1 MKKILLILIATLSLA
16 FPQVARSQVSQSV
29 INNLQSPQR
38 SLVNQLYAKNGYK
51 NLWIGHPSNL
61 AKATNALSNGYY
73 NYKSKPLHRN
83 EITRLLYA
91 LDAGGLSAYNAS
103 KLDVLITD
111 AYLRLLHFI
120 RVGDVNWNLVKQKM
134 AGLKSQ
140 YDIKAAWEM
149 HVKGMPSASTILKY
163 IKQNRVNALL
173 MQSVGQKARYKS
185 FIDILQYYRKIPE
198 FRKVPY
204 GKVIKYGSRDKRI
217 YQIKRRLR
225 LLGDFSRSGSINRK
239 FDKQLA
245 YAIQRFRKRFN
256 LRAENYIDN
265 KLLAYINRPKG
276 FYIKKILL
284 NLDKTKVFLPS
295 FGSTYIEVNVPEF
308 RMRFYQNGQESF
320 STNAVVGMITRP
332 TPIFDDYLEYI
343 VTNPTWTVPES
354 LIKKDLIPAIKS
366 HPDVFQIAHLKAY
379 QGGREVK
386 PNLQKILALEG
397 TNRNSPYRIVQQP
410 GPENALG
417 RVKFMFPNKYSVY
430 LHDTP
435 EKGLFNNRYR
445 YNSSGCMRLQDP
457 QGLMDMLLPYTN
469 SRYGSA
475 SSAISSGKTQ
485 KIRLKHKIPV
495 HIVYFTLEF
504 ENGAPK
510 FLFDAY
516 MYDKMIEESTAGNIQ
531 YGFDVPAQR
540 LQEVS
545 N

>member
-1 MKKILLILIATLSLA
+1 MKKIIFIILATLSFVHA
-16 FPQVARSQVSQSV
+16 QVSQSA
-29 INNLQSPQR
+29 INSLNSPQQA
-38 SLVNQLYAKNGYK
+38 LVNQLYAKNGY
-51 NLWIGHPSNL
+51 NYLWIGHPSSL

-73 NYKSKPLHRN
+73 NYKGKPLHRN
-83 EITRLLYA
+83 EITKLLYA
-91 LDAGGLSAYNAS
+91 LDAGGLSPYNSS

-111 AYLRLLHFI
+111 AYLRLLKFI
-120 RVGDVNWNLVKQKM
+120 RVGDVNWGLVKQKI
-134 AGLKSQ
+134 ASLRSQ
-140 YDIKAAWEM
+140 YNTKAVWEM
-149 HVKGMPSASTILKY
+149 HIKGMPSASTILKY

-173 MQSVGQKARYKS
+173 MQSVGQKERYKS

-225 LLGDFSRSGSINRK
+225 LLGDFSRAGSINRK

-256 LRAENYIDN
+256 LRAGNYIDN
-265 KLLAYINRPKG
+265 NLLGYINRPKS
-276 FYIKKILL
+276 FYIEKIIL
-284 NLDKTKVFLPS
+284 NLDKTKVFLPN
-295 FGSTYIEVNVPEF
+295 FGSTYVEVNVPEF
-308 RMRFYQNGQESF
+308 RMRFYQNGSEAF
-320 STNAVVGMITRP
+320 STNAVVGMLTRP

-379 QGGREVK
+379 QRGREVK

-397 TNRNSPYRIVQQP
+397 THRNSPYRIVQQP

-417 RVKFMFPNKYSVY
+417 QVKFMFPNKYSVY

-435 EKGLFNNRYR
+435 EKGLFRNRYR
-445 YNSSGCMRLQDP
+445 YNSSGCMRLEDP
-457 QGLMDMLLPYTN
+457 QGFMDMLLPYTN
-469 SRYGSA
+469 SRYRSA
-475 SSAISSGKTQ
+475 SGAIGSGKTQ

-495 HIVYFTLEF
+495 HVAYFTLEF
-504 ENGAPK
+504 ENGSPK
-510 FLFDAY
+510 FLYDAY

-531 YGFDVPAQR
+531 YGFNVPEQR